1 MGNKFVGTIKQWDI
15 FLKGNFIAGIV
26 CRSVRK
32 HLKNI
37 RSFDAIM
44 GWKLWDL
51 AELETRKY

>member
-26 CRSVRK
+26 RK
-32 HLKNI
+32 RLKNI

-44 GWKLWDL
+44 GWKLLDL